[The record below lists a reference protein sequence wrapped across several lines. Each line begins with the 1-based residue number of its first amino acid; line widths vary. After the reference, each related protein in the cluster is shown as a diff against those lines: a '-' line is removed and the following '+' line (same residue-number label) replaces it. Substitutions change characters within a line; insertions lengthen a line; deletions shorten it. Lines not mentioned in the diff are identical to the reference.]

1 VSTTFGNVVYLQHRS
16 IFVTICSYCSLFIIV
31 RQELFVI
38 DTTQLNTTI
47 IFKVHMANKQ
57 FVNIGSFGDTLYS
70 LCVVK
75 MLGGG
80 DLYIKLNGMDEQT
93 RRLFGR
99 EPDGY
104 HKGRYTQADYD
115 FLEPLLK
122 KQDYLTKV
130 AIWNGEADHEPSL
143 SNHWQ
148 QHLIKGWQ
156 GNQTECYALTQG
168 MNIHDPAISKQL
180 LQEPWLTPVEPIVIP
195 GKPIVINRTNRYLYG
210 CDGKKWHE
218 WVKQGLGDKA
228 VFLGSPTEHAEFEKE
243 FNVKVEYRPVKDL
256 LEMAQIIQGCE
267 QFMGNQ
273 SVALCI
279 AIGLGK
285 TFWCEIRKDWNN
297 IKTPHG
303 LGDVWFPRVNGHY
316 F

>member
-1 VSTTFGNVVYLQHRS
+1 MKDQN
-16 IFVTICSYCSLFIIV
+16 
-31 RQELFVI
+31 
-38 DTTQLNTTI
+38 
-47 IFKVHMANKQ
+47 

-80 DLYIKLNGMDEQT
+80 NMYIKLNGIDEQV
-93 RRLFGR
+93 RKLFGR

-104 HKGRYTQADYD
+104 HKGRYTQKDYE

-122 KQDYLTKV
+122 AQDYLKTV
-130 AIWNGEADHEPSL
+130 AVWNGEKNDNETLLDH
-143 SNHWQ
+143 WKF
-148 QHLIKGWQ
+148 HLIKGWK

-168 MNIHDPAISKQL
+168 MDIYDPAISKQL
-180 LQEPWLTPVEPIVIP
+180 NQEPWLTPVEPIKIP
-195 GKPIVINRTNRYLYG
+195 GKPVVINRTNRYLYG
-210 CDGKKWHE
+210 CDGKKWHD
-218 WVKQGLGDKA
+218 WAKQGLADKA
-228 VFLGSPTEHAEFEKE
+228 VFIGTPDEHAAFEKE
-243 FNVKVEYRPVKDL
+243 FSITIEYRPVKDL

-285 TFWCEIRKDWNN
+285 TFWCEIRKDWNA